1 MAVPCG
7 MSFMTFDGNDHAAE
21 KDACNWEKEAAMEY
35 FGEILSLKVLYNEES
50 LQLESF
56 SQGER
61 LVKTSRLATIYS
73 NSRQA
78 TFIDTHINLH
88 EVYDEID
95 YIQIGQQDII

>member
-50 LQLESF
+50 L
-56 SQGER
+56 
-61 LVKTSRLATIYS
+61 
-73 NSRQA
+73 
-78 TFIDTHINLH
+78 
-88 EVYDEID
+88 
-95 YIQIGQQDII
+95 